1 MAGNLVLGYFMGKGD
16 IEVES
21 HGQSGPR
28 ATHDP
33 RQKPPNI
40 VSTDS
45 AKESPSCF
53 LQGRQRLLCAPN
65 SYPFIINWLFIVSLD
80 CWDVPG

>member
-1 MAGNLVLGYFMGKGD
+1 MGKGD

-21 HGQSGPR
+21 HVQSGPG
-28 ATHDP
+28 ATLDP
-33 RQKPPNI
+33 WQKPPNI
-40 VSTDS
+40 LSTDS
-45 AKESPSCF
+45 QKESLIWF

-65 SYPFIINWLFIVSLD
+65 SYPFIILWLFTVSLD